1 MLTRSKFLSLP
12 LLLAFTSAAQ
22 ASDDC
27 ATAAQCNQ
35 LGSAAYQAGRY
46 SDAIEAFERQLR
58 RVEQGDE
65 AQLELALNNLIL
77 ANLRAGDA
85 GMARAWLGVALDNHL
100 SGSST
105 RLHMGKVAEAVDYQA
120 LAASPQGRYLRYGG
134 QAVWSELQISTD
146 PAGGYRASFSPLRAG
161 ARVEEYGPAA
171 IGDLEGRLQ
180 GEGAVMKLEDVQLGT
195 GCAVQLLREGIALRV
210 LEVFDEGCQ
219 DYGGMGISVAGSY
232 IKVDAQVRP

>member
-1 MLTRSKFLSLP
+1 MMPLRHIPLMFLG
-12 LLLAFTSAAQ
+12 LLALPVLAEQSCDTP
-22 ASDDC
+22 
-27 ATAAQCNQ
+27 AQCNQ
-35 LGSAAYQAGRY
+35 EGTAAYQAGRFEA
-46 SDAIEAFERQLR
+46 AIESFKRQLR

-120 LAASPQGRYLRYGG
+120 LAASPQGLYLRYGG

-180 GEGAVMKLEDVQLGT
+180 GEGAVMKLEDAQLGT

-210 LEVFDEGCQ
+210 LEVFADGCQ
-219 DYGGMGISVAGSY
+219 DYGGMGISVAGDY